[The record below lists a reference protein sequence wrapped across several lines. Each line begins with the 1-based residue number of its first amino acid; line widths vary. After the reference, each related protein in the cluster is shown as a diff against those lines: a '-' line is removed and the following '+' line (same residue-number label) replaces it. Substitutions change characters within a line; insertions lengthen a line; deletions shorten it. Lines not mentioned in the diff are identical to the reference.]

1 MVAAPRF
8 SALALATVA
17 GFVAAG
23 AVVAADT
30 AVFYQQ
36 TAAVRPE
43 PVVEFAGFPG
53 KVLSRNAD
61 TGRLALELQLPAGF
75 RDRGA
80 RQPGER
86 SFEVVVLDGHVRF
99 GKELLGPRD
108 FGYMPAGLQR
118 PKLTSAAGARLLA
131 FFDPAPADPVIR
143 NRLHDIGGYVT
154 RYAESRWNP
163 GSLSQTA
170 GFDLKLEIQHLKKD
184 PLSGARTWL
193 VRLAPPVTMPFE
205 VHTVAEE
212 AYVLA
217 GRFSQPEC
225 MPDGMRNGIYEAN
238 SYFYRPGGIPHSG
251 PGAGPIE
258 QTTFLMRSPANLDVT
273 FYSACANAVATQ
285 RVSTEATTR
294 REITEF
300 LERWVQ
306 LRNEGRWDDL
316 AAQLAD
322 DPRFAWVEFG
332 RVSLSSHATAV
343 TELARARGRPAQTFT
358 KLSDIVIDPLT
369 SELALVRG
377 NFKIRAVDPTVA
389 ASRPGGIDRDGVFTA
404 TAIFRERRWQF
415 LQVNFSQV
423 KPESR

>member
-1 MVAAPRF
+1 MVRAPGLA
-8 SALALATVA
+8 ALALAGVA
-17 GFVAAG
+17 GF
-23 AVVAADT
+23 AADT
-30 AVFYQQ
+30 PVFYRQ
-36 TAAVRPE
+36 TAAINSE
-43 PVVEFAGFPG
+43 PVAEFAAFRG

-75 RDRGA
+75 RDHGERRLGA
-80 RQPGER
+80 R
-86 SFEVVVLDGHVRF
+86 SFEVVVLDGQLQL

-108 FGYMPAGLQR
+108 FGYTPAGLMR
-118 PKLTSAAGARLLA
+118 PKLTSRTGARLLA
-131 FFDPAPADPVIR
+131 FFDPAPADPAIR
-143 NRLHDIGGYVT
+143 TRLRDIGGYVT

-163 GSLSQTA
+163 GSLSQSA

-205 VHTVAEE
+205 VHSVAEE

-258 QTTFLMRSPANLDVT
+258 PTTFLMRSPANLDVT

-285 RVSTEATTR
+285 RVSTDATTR
-294 REITEF
+294 REITDF
-300 LERWVQ
+300 LQRWVQ
-306 LRNEGRWDDL
+306 LRNEGRWDEL

-332 RVSLSSHATAV
+332 RVSLGSHSVALA
-343 TELARARGRPAQTFT
+343 ELARARGRPAQTFT
-358 KLSDIVIDPLT
+358 ELSNIVIDPLT
-369 SELALVRG
+369 SELALARG
-377 NFKIRAVDPTVA
+377 GFKIRAVDPTVA
-389 ASRPGGIDRDGVFTA
+389 VSGPGGIDRDGVFTA
-404 TAIFRERRWQF
+404 TVIFRERRWQF
-415 LQVNFSQV
+415 LQVNFSQA
-423 KPESR
+423 KLGPR

>member
-1 MVAAPRF
+1 VVRARGLLALGLAAAACCVAAAP
-8 SALALATVA
+8 
-17 GFVAAG
+17 AA
-23 AVVAADT
+23 AEDAP
-30 AVFYQQ
+30 VFYVR
-36 TAAVRPE
+36 TAALSPE
-43 PVVEFAGFPG
+43 PIAEFAGLPG
-53 KVLSRNAD
+53 RVLSRNTG

-80 RQPGER
+80 RAAGDR
-86 SFEVVVLDGHVRF
+86 SFEVVVLDGQLQF
-99 GKELLGPRD
+99 GKETLGPRD

-118 PKLTSAAGARLLA
+118 PKLATAAGARLLA
-131 FFDPAPADPVIR
+131 FFDPAPGDPAVR
-143 NRLHDIGGYVT
+143 TRLREIGGYVT

-163 GSLSQTA
+163 GSLSQMA
-170 GFDLKLEIQHLKKD
+170 GFDLRLEIQHLKKD

-193 VRLAPPVTMPFE
+193 VRLAPPVKMPFE
-205 VHTVAEE
+205 VHSVAEE

-225 MPDGMRNGIYEAN
+225 MPDGMRTGIYEAN

-258 QTTFLMRSPANLDVT
+258 QTTFLMRSPGNLDVI

-285 RVSTEATTR
+285 RVSTDATAR

-300 LERWVQ
+300 LQRWVQ
-306 LRNEGRWDDL
+306 LRNAGRWDDL

-332 RVSLSSHATAV
+332 RVSMGSHAVAV
-343 TELARARGRPAQTFT
+343 AELARARGRPAQTFT
-358 KLSDIVIDPLT
+358 GLSDVVVDPLT

-377 NFKIRAVDPTVA
+377 NFKIRAVNPA
-389 ASRPGGIDRDGVFTA
+389 ESAGRPGGIDRDGVFTA
-404 TAIFRERRWQF
+404 TLIFRERRWQF
-415 LQVNFSQV
+415 LQVNFSQA

>member
-1 MVAAPRF
+1 MVRARGLLALGLAAVACCVAAAP
-8 SALALATVA
+8 VA
-17 GFVAAG
+17 G
-23 AVVAADT
+23 DET
-30 AVFYQQ
+30 PVFYVR
-36 TAAVRPE
+36 TAALGPE
-43 PVVEFAGFPG
+43 PIAEFAGFPG
-53 KVLSRNAD
+53 KVLSRNAG
-61 TGRLALELQLPAGF
+61 TGRLALELQIPAGF

-80 RQPGER
+80 REPGDR
-86 SFEVVVLDGHVRF
+86 SFEVVVLDGQLGF
-99 GKELLGPRD
+99 GKESLGPRD
-108 FGYMPAGLQR
+108 FGYMPAGLWR
-118 PKLTSAAGARLLA
+118 PKLTSASGARLLA
-131 FFDPAPADPVIR
+131 FFDPAPADPAIR
-143 NRLHDIGGYVT
+143 TRLRDIGGYVT
-154 RYAESRWNP
+154 RYAESHWNP
-163 GSLSQTA
+163 GSLSQAA

-205 VHTVAEE
+205 VHSAAEE

-225 MPDGMRNGIYEAN
+225 MPDGIRNGIYEAN

-258 QTTFLMRSPANLDVT
+258 QTTFLMRSPVNLDVT
-273 FYSACANAVATQ
+273 FYAACANAVATQ
-285 RVSTEATTR
+285 RVSTDATTR

-300 LERWVQ
+300 LQRWVQ

-332 RVSLSSHATAV
+332 RVSLGSHAIAL

-358 KLSDIVIDPLT
+358 EFSEIVIGPLT

-377 NFKIRAVDPTVA
+377 NFKIRAVDPTVSV
-389 ASRPGGIDRDGVFTA
+389 SRPGGIDRDGVFTA
-404 TAIFRERRWQF
+404 TVIFRERRWQF

>member
-1 MVAAPRF
+1 MVRARGPLGLGLAAVACCVAASP
-8 SALALATVA
+8 VA
-17 GFVAAG
+17 G
-23 AVVAADT
+23 DET
-30 AVFYQQ
+30 PVFYVR
-36 TAAVRPE
+36 TAALSPE
-43 PVVEFAGFPG
+43 PIAEFAGFPG
-53 KVLSRNAD
+53 KVLSRNAGN
-61 TGRLALELQLPAGF
+61 GRLALELQIPAGF
-75 RDRGA
+75 QDRGA
-80 RQPGER
+80 RAPGDR
-86 SFEVVVLDGHVRF
+86 SFEVVVLDGQLGF

-108 FGYMPAGLQR
+108 FGYMPAGLRR

-131 FFDPAPADPVIR
+131 FFDPAPADPAIR
-143 NRLHDIGGYVT
+143 TRLRDIGGYVT

-163 GSLSQTA
+163 GSLSQAA

-205 VHTVAEE
+205 VHSVAEE

-225 MPDGMRNGIYEAN
+225 MPDGIRTGIYEAN

-273 FYSACANAVATQ
+273 FYAACANAVATQ
-285 RVSTEATTR
+285 RVSTDATTR
-294 REITEF
+294 REIAEF
-300 LERWVQ
+300 LQRWVQ

-332 RVSLSSHATAV
+332 RVSMGSHAIAV

-358 KLSDIVIDPLT
+358 ELSEIVVDPLT
-369 SELALVRG
+369 SELSLVRG
-377 NFKIRAVDPTVA
+377 NFKIRAVGPAVS
-389 ASRPGGIDRDGVFTA
+389 ASRPDGIDRDGVFTA
-404 TAIFRERRWQF
+404 TVIFRERRWQF
-415 LQVNFSQV
+415 LQVNFSQS
-423 KPESR
+423 KTGPR